1 MRNKDSGFGGEAVKV
16 LSAEVT
22 RVAAPPHLHKEGATI
37 NRAML
42 HVLVAL
48 LPALAMAI
56 LVFGMNVIYIVSVSL
71 VVAALSEVLMRKL
84 MRRKV
89 TLYDLSAMVTGLLFA
104 FLLPPTTPLWVVAI
118 GAFIAVA
125 VAKELFGG
133 LGKNIFNPALLA
145 RVILMFTP
153 LAIYTARYVKPF
165 FWKQAGF
172 FTPVT
177 TNVIN
182 RTAGTVAYQTLAG
195 VRLDAVSAATP
206 LSLLSAGKLTD
217 AVAGATPVGATWFT
231 SGGRPS
237 LLSLFLGLKS
247 GSIGEVSVLALLLG
261 GLYLIWRGTI
271 NWRIPVGILG
281 AFTLIN
287 LVAWN
292 SPLYQLLSGA
302 LFLGAFFMATDWVTS
317 PMTNRGKWIY
327 AVGIG
332 ITIAA
337 IRVAGIHA
345 EGVALAILNWNL
357 LTLVIDRYV
366 AQPRFGE
373 SRWRILNYLPEK
385 PPPPVLPKS
394 RPDWV

>member
-1 MRNKDSGFGGEAVKV
+1 VEAVSGVEEVRV
-16 LSAEVT
+16 LPAEAKTV
-22 RVAAPPHLHKEGATI
+22 APPPYLHKVGETI
-37 NRAML
+37 PRAML
-42 HVLVAL
+42 DVLLAL

-165 FWKQAGF
+165 FWKQVGF

-195 VRLDAVSAATP
+195 VRLDAVNAATP

-217 AVAGATPVGATWFT
+217 AVSGATPVGATWFT
-231 SGGRPS
+231 SGGKPS

-292 SPLYQLLSGA
+292 APLYQLLSGA